1 MARLLIGLAA
11 GALLAGCDSDCSC
24 QQTPR
29 IESLDAQVWEMSE
42 WISVAAGIATDYCP
56 LRT

>member
-11 GALLAGCDSDCSC
+11 GALLAGCDPNCSR
-24 QQTPR
+24 QNTPR
-29 IESLDAQVWEMSE
+29 IEALDAQVWEGSE